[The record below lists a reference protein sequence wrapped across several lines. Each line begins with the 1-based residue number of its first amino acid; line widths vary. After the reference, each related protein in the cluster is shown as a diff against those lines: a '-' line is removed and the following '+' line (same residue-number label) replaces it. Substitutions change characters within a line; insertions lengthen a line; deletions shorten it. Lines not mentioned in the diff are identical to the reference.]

1 MKKRAITLLEIMIV
15 IALIGIIVS
24 VLGYNMR
31 GTLSEGKAF
40 KSEQAQRQIKEIL
53 LLELAKDDNL
63 TAEQIAENP
72 ERYLS
77 NSGLIKE
84 PKKYMRDGW
93 GKRFDVKVAKDG
105 NDFIINSKSLTSYRN
120 SKKKQLEQDEEEEL

>member
-84 PKKYMRDGW
+84 PKKYMKDGW

>member
-40 KSEQAQRQIKEIL
+40 KREQAQRQIKEIL

-84 PKKYMRDGW
+84 PKKYMKDGW